1 MKFINQELQTCFD
14 RQDWAGLMKA
24 ADKVAFCGSKL
35 PAISTGGV
43 KVFPNGK
50 ISITEDEVLRSVD
63 TLTFGGEVNGHRK
76 VVANK
81 PRRALYLAELLLSQ
95 PRSNHEV

>member
-1 MKFINQELQTCFD
+1 MKFVNQALQACYD
-14 RQDWAGLMKA
+14 KQDWAGLMKE
-24 ADKVAFCGSKL
+24 ADKVCFCGSKL
-35 PAISTGGV
+35 PAISDGGV

-81 PRRALYLAELLLSQ
+81 PRRALYPAALLLVEAQS
-95 PRSNHEV
+95 

>member
-1 MKFINQELQTCFD
+1 MKFINQQLQSCYD
-14 RQDWAGLMKA
+14 QQDWSGLMKE
-24 ADKVAFCGSKL
+24 ADKIAFCGSKL
-35 PAISTGGV
+35 PAISAGGV

-50 ISITEDEVLRSVD
+50 LSITEDEVFRAVD

-81 PRRALYLAELLLSQ
+81 ARRALYPAEFLLVEAQS
-95 PRSNHEV
+95 